1 MTSLHTHRPG
11 GVVMAPDNL
20 PELIRRLRVGVPMK
34 PSRWSGDTHAD
45 DGGEYEIEQA
55 DALMAEAADVLV
67 ELRALDACRRCDTCA
82 RGFVNPRYHAAEVG
96 VRCDWLV
103 GQVYFKPDHF
113 CAKWKAKP

>member
-11 GVVMAPDNL
+11 
-20 PELIRRLRVGVPMK
+20 
-34 PSRWSGDTHAD
+34 
-45 DGGEYEIEQA
+45 
-55 DALMAEAADVLV
+55 
-67 ELRALDACRRCDTCA
+67 RRCDTCA